1 MQSPQRRALI
11 EPIMKLH
18 LFKRKLFYTLATLS
32 MLAVSFLFV
41 PSAHAESFIGD
52 VADFAPSSNWY
63 TWFIRSGN
71 ETGHGQKFITAG
83 DTEAIQTVGFKLC
96 RLGTL
101 AKPKTLTL
109 CNSAT
114 NGWYA
119 GCSAP
124 IASKEFTA
132 DELNEMIN
140 YDADCNANLE
150 GGQNDGTY
158 YKWAYFSFDEPVAVS
173 SNQHYFILLNNA
185 SSADNESGS
194 KLRTMYNNENYLGSS
209 ADYTSGQAY
218 YYKGATRFTSGAST
232 DIFFKIFSSDP
243 ITIPFEITSPSS
255 SQQIVND
262 TWVTVTGTCPI
273 NGDNRIGFT
282 NDCLGF
288 EEIEYTTSCVE
299 NTFSAEFYKSSLS
312 ERIIAR
318 DIESVS
324 GDCVDYDDLM
334 DMVTVDGIEF
344 VDGYP
349 EDWYFNFGLYD
360 DYNIQIK
367 SPKFDT
373 ALSLPKGST
382 SRDFTFS
389 FTYPEGTIDD
399 LTFNIKQYNSSGTE
413 LDSAF
418 HTRTLASMTD
428 TSNYTVTLSASTTPY
443 HYVVQLIE
451 DSTLKRQYPF
461 GIYVS
466 DLDFVGNP
474 DDDDGY
480 FFPRIVSEL
489 RKKIVFNYYF
499 SFHDG
504 FYNMFNGQY
513 SSPSPTAL
521 DITFK
526 SVSGNGQ
533 YNLDVKVFSA
543 SDPRV
548 KAFASGLRPYIVA
561 LLWLGFALYVVFRV
575 THLFSDNQ

>member
-1 MQSPQRRALI
+1 
-11 EPIMKLH
+11 MKLY
-18 LFKRKLFYTLATLS
+18 LFKYRFLRTLVVLS
-32 MLAVSFLFV
+32 TLAVSFLFV
-41 PSAHAESFIGD
+41 HAVHAESFEAD

-63 TWFIRSGN
+63 TWFIRSSN
-71 ETGHGQKFITAG
+71 ETGHGQKFITAP

-96 RLGTL
+96 RLGNL
-101 AKPKTLTL
+101 VHPKTLTL

-114 NGWYA
+114 NGWYG
-119 GCSAP
+119 GCSDPLAT
-124 IASKEFTA
+124 KEFTA
-132 DELNEMIN
+132 EELNEMIY
-140 YDADCNANLE
+140 YDASCNSNLE
-150 GGQNDGTY
+150 GGQEDGEF
-158 YKWAYFSFDEPVAVS
+158 YKWAYFSFDTPVNVS
-173 SNQHYFILLNNA
+173 SSQHYFVLLNSA
-185 SSADNESGS
+185 SSGDNESGS
-194 KLRTMYNNENYLGSS
+194 KLRTMYNNSNYLGSS
-209 ADYTSGQAY
+209 ADYPDGQAY
-218 YYKGATRFTSGAST
+218 YYKGATRYTTGAST
-232 DIFFKIFSSDP
+232 DIFFKVFSADP

-255 SQQIVND
+255 SEQVIND
-262 TWVTVTGTCPI
+262 TWITVSGTCPYV
-273 NGDNRIGFT
+273 GENRIGFT
-282 NDCLGF
+282 DDCLGF
-288 EEIEYTTSCVE
+288 EEIEYTASCTE
-299 NTFSAEFYKSSLS
+299 DNTFSAQFYHTSLS
-312 ERIIAR
+312 DRVIAR

-334 DMVTVDGIEF
+334 DFVTVDGIEF

-367 SPKFDT
+367 SPSFDT
-373 ALSLPKGST
+373 ALTLPKGST
-382 SRDFTFS
+382 SKDFTFG
-389 FTYPEGTIDD
+389 FTYPDGTIDD
-399 LTFNIKQYNSSGTE
+399 LTFNIKQYDSNGTE
-413 LDSAF
+413 LNPAF
-418 HTRTLASMTD
+418 HTRTLASMAD
-428 TSNYTVTLSASTTPY
+428 TSDYTVTLSASTTPY

-451 DSTLKRQYPF
+451 DGTLKRQYPF

-466 DLDFVGNP
+466 DLEFVGNP
-474 DDDDGY
+474 DDNDGY
-480 FFPRIVSEL
+480 FFPRIVDEL

-499 SFHDG
+499 AFHDG

-533 YNLDVKVFSA
+533 YDIDVKVFSA